1 MSRAKWK
8 GPFTDENTLENLKE
22 SKKNYTKMTVSRSAT
37 ILPKFIESTVKIH
50 NGKKLSEIHI
60 TEEMI
65 GHKFGE
71 FAGTRKRF
79 AFKKKKTKK

>member
-1 MSRAKWK
+1 MSRSKWK
-8 GPFTDENTLENLKE
+8 GPYVDTNSLKELQNLKKTYIKTVITRN
-22 SKKNYTKMTVSRSAT
+22 SK
-37 ILPKFIESTVKIH
+37 ILPKFLEKTFEIY
-50 NGKKLSEIHI
+50 NGKKFTEILV

-71 FAGTRKRF
+71 LSSTRKRF

>member
-1 MSRAKWK
+1 MSRSKWK
-8 GPFTDENTLENLKE
+8 GPYVDANSLKDLQN
-22 SKKNYTKMTVSRSAT
+22 SKKTYIKTTITRNST
-37 ILPKFIESTVKIH
+37 ILPRFLEKTFKVY
-50 NGKKLSEIHI
+50 NGKKFTEVLV

-71 FAGTRKRF
+71 FSFTRKRF